1 MNIKMRILGTTLL
14 AVAMAGTAC
23 GGSDNGG
30 STQAGGASGAGGSS
44 VPATTAPTTTPAPV
58 GGSGA
63 CSLITQDEATA
74 ALGTPV
80 PTGSETT
87 ASIPVEGM
95 GSIEA
100 KYCMYGSEVA
110 LARFDLGSA
119 GESLFAQYKQ
129 SLTSESDFEEVSGVG
144 DEAFFAKGQ
153 LAVRQGDTGLIV
165 DVGQNTGSIPGEQ
178 EKEKS
183 LAMAALGRL

>member
-1 MNIKMRILGTTLL
+1 
-14 AVAMAGTAC
+14 
-23 GGSDNGG
+23 
-30 STQAGGASGAGGSS
+30 
-44 VPATTAPTTTPAPV
+44 
-58 GGSGA
+58 
-63 CSLITQDEATA
+63 
-74 ALGTPV
+74 
-80 PTGSETT
+80 
-87 ASIPVEGM
+87 M

-183 LAMAALGRL
+183 LAVAALGRL